1 MKKILIM
8 LSLMLVLV
16 TSGCNK
22 DAADISEDEI
32 RMLAYTYSENVFNNY
47 RYVGSISDFLGNANG
62 KEITLESLQ
71 MYVNGYKQ
79 GNSRMKI
86 YESVENIISLYLAKH
101 YNEQTIAKLFDA
113 NRKLTQLTR
122 QLNDLLTEEHI
133 AAKLTANE
141 IIELR
146 ERIDDLLIYVYPEQ
160 EQDETGIN
168 LYTLITKPE
177 KLLEKYTVTDIDIF
191 FMNVNNAMEQLNN
204 FLEQVG
210 KT

>member
-8 LSLMLVLV
+8 LSLILVL

-22 DAADISEDEI
+22 DAADINEDEI

-71 MYVNGYKQ
+71 MYVSGYKQ

-86 YESVENIISLYLAKH
+86 YESVENIISLYFAKH
-101 YNEQTIAKLFDA
+101 YNEQIIAKLFDA

-133 AAKLTANE
+133 AAELSANQ

-160 EQDETGIN
+160 DETDIN

-191 FMNVNNAMEQLNN
+191 FMNFNNAMEQLNN
-204 FLEQVG
+204 FIEQVT

>member
-1 MKKILIM
+1 MKKILII
-8 LSLMLVLV
+8 LSLILVL

-86 YESVENIISLYLAKH
+86 YESVENIISLYFAKH

-113 NRKLTQLTR
+113 NCKLTQLTR
-122 QLNDLLTEEHI
+122 QLNDLLTEEH
-133 AAKLTANE
+133 AAAELSANQ

-177 KLLEKYTVTDIDIF
+177 KLLEKHTVTDIDIF
-191 FMNVNNAMEQLNN
+191 FMNFNNAMEQLNN
-204 FLEQVG
+204 FIEKVAN
-210 KT
+210 T

>member
-1 MKKILIM
+1 M
-8 LSLMLVLV
+8 LSLILVL

-22 DAADISEDEI
+22 DAADINEDEI

-71 MYVNGYKQ
+71 MYVSGYKQ

-86 YESVENIISLYLAKH
+86 YESVENIISLYFAKH
-101 YNEQTIAKLFDA
+101 YNEQIIAKLFDA

-133 AAKLTANE
+133 AAELSANQ

-160 EQDETGIN
+160 DETDIN

-191 FMNVNNAMEQLNN
+191 FMNFNNAMEQLNN
-204 FLEQVG
+204 FIEQVT

>member
-1 MKKILIM
+1 M
-8 LSLMLVLV
+8 LSLILVLA
-16 TSGCNK
+16 SGCDK

-47 RYVGSISDFLGNANG
+47 RYVGSLSDFLGNANG
-62 KEITLESLQ
+62 EEITLESLQ
-71 MYVNGYKQ
+71 MYVSGYKQ
-79 GNSRMKI
+79 GNGRKKI
-86 YESVENIISLYLAKH
+86 YESVENIISLYFAKH
-101 YNEQTIAKLFDA
+101 YNEQIIAKLFDA
-113 NRKLTQLTR
+113 NRKLSQLTV

-133 AAKLTANE
+133 AAELTANE

-146 ERIDDLLIYVYPEQ
+146 ERIDDLLIYVYPDQ

-177 KLLEKYTVTDIDIF
+177 KLLEKHTVTDIDIF
-191 FMNVNNAMEQLNN
+191 FMNFNNVMEQLNN
-204 FLEQVG
+204 FIEQVD